1 MWPILPTRQT
11 HQYTG
16 PKSSLAS
23 SSAFALNPSSAI
35 RFAYRSSACL
45 YSCGL
50 SSAFAACSLLSRW
63 PSVSAALHH
72 AGRTFS
78 ARALSTAIRSLIAPS
93 MIVTGPRAADW
104 LFVRW
109 RPCHASE
116 PSAHHGSL
124 SFVHASSAGSYE
136 CVTPSESW
144 ITGAPFGRMEVE
156 AMVRF
161 GEAARMGLMDAGENL
176 AACLRTSLKPL
187 SVVESEK
194 GESDV
199 PDVEHPRDGQSQ
211 EHVLGSS

>member
-1 MWPILPTRQT
+1 MRPTLPARST

-35 RFAYRSSACL
+35 RFAYSSSACL

-50 SSAFAACSLLSRW
+50 SKAFAACSLLSRW
-63 PSVSAALHH
+63 PNVSAALHH
-72 AGRTFS
+72 TGLTFS

-124 SFVHASSAGSYE
+124 SFVQTSSAGSYE

-144 ITGAPFGRMEVE
+144 MTGAPFGRMVVEV
-156 AMVRF
+156 MVRF

-176 AACLRTSLKPL
+176 AACLRTSLEPL
-187 SVVESEK
+187 LVVESETD
-194 GESDV
+194 ESDV
-199 PDVEHPRDGQSQ
+199 PDVEHAGNGQSQ
-211 EHVLGSS
+211 EHILGPS